1 MSSPL
6 TGLRV
11 FFRDEDLADV
21 LLPLEKAGTGE
32 FYSLGSEQ
40 DLTLPNGEVITVYA
54 EVGLDGGVP
63 DILLTI
69 IQGGRDLDIRCG
81 SGVIVSYETE
91 GHLDVLL
98 QVGTG
103 AWE

>member
-6 TGLRV
+6 TVLRV
-11 FFRDEDLADV
+11 FFRDEDIADI
-21 LLPLEKAGTGE
+21 LLPLEKAGTE
-32 FYSLGSEQ
+32 ECYSLGGERE
-40 DLTLPNGEVITVYA
+40 LTLPNGEVITVYA
-54 EVGLDGGVP
+54 EVGLEGAVA

-81 SGVIVSYETE
+81 NNVMVSYETE

-103 AWE
+103 PWE